1 MADEND
7 NLERT
12 EEPTPKRREE
22 ARSKGQVAKSRLV
35 IPTAS
40 LVFFVTSLHFANG
53 RLLERFERLVVG
65 FFSLAGTRTELTRES
80 LLDLALQAG
89 SVLWLVLVPFFA
101 GALVVAISGGL
112 LQTGLLWKT
121 ELLQPDFSRLNPLAG
136 LSRLFGLE
144 TAVELLKTLLCVGA
158 LGTCGGLL
166 LSSQTGA
173 LSMLTSLDI
182 RDILDYGSREGVHL
196 LKNTVGIL
204 TAFTFL
210 DYFFHRWRTEAK
222 LRMSRQ
228 EIKEEMREQ
237 DGDPQVKN
245 RLKSI
250 RHKLARQRMMADVAK
265 ADVVVTNPEELAVA
279 IRYRQEEMAAPR
291 VVAKGAGH
299 IARQIRT
306 VARSSGI
313 PIAENKPLA
322 RLLYRTVDV
331 GKEVP
336 ETLYRAVAEVLA
348 YVYRLRQGR
357 HENAE

>member
-22 ARSKGQVAKSRLV
+22 ARNKGQVAKSRLV
-35 IPTAS
+35 IPTVNLLFFIAS
-40 LVFFVTSLHFANG
+40 LSYASDQ
-53 RLLERFERLVVG
+53 LLERSERLLIG
-65 FFSLAGTRTELTRES
+65 FFSMAGTRTDLTREG

-89 SVLWLVLVPFFA
+89 SVLWSILVPFFA
-101 GALVVAISGGL
+101 GLCLVTVGSGL
-112 LQTGLLWKT
+112 LQTGLLWT
-121 ELLQPDFSRLNPLAG
+121 TALLRPDFSRLNPLAG
-136 LSRLFGLE
+136 LSRLFSLE
-144 TAVELLKTLLCVGA
+144 TAAELLKTLLCVGA
-158 LGTCGGLL
+158 LGTGGSLL

-173 LSMLTSLDI
+173 LSMLPNLGI
-182 RDILDYGSREGVHL
+182 REILDYSSRESVRL

-204 TAFTFL
+204 TAFALL
-210 DYFFHRWRTEAK
+210 DYCFQRWRTEAK

-228 EIKEEMREQ
+228 ELKEEMREQ

-279 IRYRQEEMAAPR
+279 IRYRQEEMTAPR

-306 VARSSGI
+306 VARSHGI

-322 RLLYRTVDV
+322 RLLHRTVDV

-357 HENAE
+357 HGE